1 MSRLADAQFRLFA
14 AQVSQAY
21 LTSLNQPPTPAR
33 NRSGANNATEIK
45 SLQADLDTL
54 VAQYEEA
61 TRVLARQR
69 IMDRMSDTLVR
80 GRIEK
85 MEKELDAVQQLE
97 DALEGMIGRMSLM
110 RDLTLFEMSKFEALR
125 QVTAR
130 SRQQL
135 EHTQNKPES
144 SPERSKKP
152 EIPTEMVSLQNLVGV
167 RDSDECRKLL
177 AKANQLDQD
186 LSQASRT
193 VVNHALLET

>member
-1 MSRLADAQFRLFA
+1 
-14 AQVSQAY
+14 VSQAY

-45 SLQADLDTL
+45 TLQTELDAL

-97 DALEGMIGRMSLM
+97 DGLEGMIGRMPLV

-125 QVTAR
+125 RVTTK

-135 EHTQNKPES
+135 VQHTENKLES
-144 SPERSKKP
+144 SPERSKKC
-152 EIPTEMVSLQNLVGV
+152 EIPAEMVSLQNLVGV
-167 RDSDECRKLL
+167 RDSEECRKLL
-177 AKANQLDQD
+177 AKANLLDQD

-193 VVNHALLET
+193 AVNHALQET